1 VEKIV
6 SKQKRVD
13 RVSDNITR
21 HLVISWSNSKIKIFK
36 KAFGSGIVWKTFR
49 LRRNYLTNI
58 SHKWQIFVKESLIEL
73 DHHQKESSDTVQKTQ
88 DRRPVDIEVSGSC
101 EFWYIS

>member
-1 VEKIV
+1 VE
-6 SKQKRVD
+6 
-13 RVSDNITR
+13 N
-21 HLVISWSNSKIKIFK
+21 LPAEK
-36 KAFGSGIVWKTFR
+36 KFFNKHFSQMANLCQRI
-49 LRRNYLTNI
+49 
-58 SHKWQIFVKESLIEL
+58 LIEL